1 MIPFWIIAAV
11 LVISALWTVT
21 ARKPIYSVVSLL
33 LNFAALATTYLIL
46 HAEFLAVM
54 QIIVYSGAILMLFVF
69 VIALLNS
76 GIAPIVL
83 GRDRVPVAP
92 AAAAA
97 LATIACVATA
107 IAAVHAPAI
116 VPIATHSPLGAVGRG
131 NVFGSIGDFGQALFL
146 SRLLPFEIT
155 ALILM
160 VAVVGVVLLAGDLT
174 PYVPTRRRAEQA
186 RRALREAILREG
198 K

>member
-146 SRLLPFEIT
+146 SRLLPCEIT

>member
-1 MIPFWIIAAV
+1 MIAFWIIAAV
-11 LVISALWTVT
+11 LIVSALWTVT

-76 GIAPIVL
+76 GIAAVVL

-97 LATIACVATA
+97 LAAVAFVATA
-107 IAAVHAPAI
+107 IAAAHAPAI
-116 VPIATHSPLGAVGRG
+116 APIATHSPLGAVGRG

-174 PYVPTRRRAEQA
+174 PYVPTRRRAEQT

>member
-11 LVISALWTVT
+11 LIVSALWTVT

-76 GIAPIVL
+76 GIAAVVL

-97 LATIACVATA
+97 LAAVAFVATA
-107 IAAVHAPAI
+107 IAAAHAPAI
-116 VPIATHSPLGAVGRG
+116 APIAAHSPLGAVGRG

>member
-1 MIPFWIIAAV
+1 MIAFWIIAAV
-11 LVISALWTVT
+11 LIVSALWTVT

-76 GIAPIVL
+76 GIAAVVL

-97 LATIACVATA
+97 LAAVAFVATA
-107 IAAVHAPAI
+107 IAAAHAPAI
-116 VPIATHSPLGAVGRG
+116 APIATHSQLGAVGRG

-146 SRLLPFEIT
+146 SRLLPFEIMT
-155 ALILM
+155 ERPA
-160 VAVVGVVLLAGDLT
+160 
-174 PYVPTRRRAEQA
+174 
-186 RRALREAILREG
+186 
-198 K
+198 

>member
-76 GIAPIVL
+76 GIAPILL

-97 LATIACVATA
+97 LAAVSFVATA

-116 VPIATHSPLGAVGRG
+116 VPLATHSPLGVVGRA

>member
-11 LVISALWTVT
+11 LIVSALWTVT

-76 GIAPIVL
+76 GIAAVVL

-97 LATIACVATA
+97 LAAVAFVATA
-107 IAAVHAPAI
+107 IAAAHAPAI
-116 VPIATHSPLGAVGRG
+116 APIATHSPLGAVGRG

-174 PYVPTRRRAEQA
+174 PYVPTRRRAEQT

>member
-11 LVISALWTVT
+11 LIVSALWTVT

-76 GIAPIVL
+76 GIAAVVL

-97 LATIACVATA
+97 LAAVAFVATA
-107 IAAVHAPAI
+107 IAAAHAPAI
-116 VPIATHSPLGAVGRG
+116 APIATHSPLGAVGRG

-160 VAVVGVVLLAGDLT
+160 VAVVGVVLLAGDLA
-174 PYVPTRRRAEQA
+174 PYVPTRRRAEQS

>member
-1 MIPFWIIAAV
+1 MIPFWIIGAV

-76 GIAPIVL
+76 GIAPILL
-83 GRDRVPVAP
+83 GRDRVPAAP

-97 LATIACVATA
+97 LAVIAFVATA
-107 IAAVHAPAI
+107 IAAFHAPAI

-146 SRLLPFEIT
+146 SRLLPFEVT

-160 VAVVGVVLLAGDLT
+160 VAVVGVVLLAGDLA

>member
-1 MIPFWIIAAV
+1 MIPFWIIGAV

-76 GIAPIVL
+76 GIAPILL

-97 LATIACVATA
+97 LAAIAFVATA
-107 IAAVHAPAI
+107 IAALHAPAI

-146 SRLLPFEIT
+146 SRLLPFEVT

-160 VAVVGVVLLAGDLT
+160 VAVVGVVLLAGDLA

>member
-11 LVISALWTVT
+11 LIVSALWTVT

-76 GIAPIVL
+76 GIAAVVL

-92 AAAAA
+92 VAAAA
-97 LATIACVATA
+97 LAAVAFVATA
-107 IAAVHAPAI
+107 IAAAHAPAI
-116 VPIATHSPLGAVGRG
+116 APIATHSPLGAVGRG

>member
-11 LVISALWTVT
+11 LIVSALWTVT

-76 GIAPIVL
+76 GIAAIVL

-97 LATIACVATA
+97 LAAIAFVATA
-107 IAAVHAPAI
+107 IAAAHAPAI
-116 VPIATHSPLGAVGRG
+116 VPIASHSPLGAVGRG

-174 PYVPTRRRAEQA
+174 PYVPTRRRAEQS

>member
-33 LNFAALATTYLIL
+33 LNFAALATSYLIL

-97 LATIACVATA
+97 LSAIAFVATA

-160 VAVVGVVLLAGDLT
+160 VAVVGVVLLAGDLA
-174 PYVPTRRRAEQA
+174 PYVPTRRRAEQT

>member
-1 MIPFWIIAAV
+1 MIAFWIIAAV
-11 LVISALWTVT
+11 LIVSALWTVT

-76 GIAPIVL
+76 GIAAVVL

-97 LATIACVATA
+97 LAAVAFVATA
-107 IAAVHAPAI
+107 IAAAHAPAI
-116 VPIATHSPLGAVGRG
+116 APIATHSPLGAVGRG

-160 VAVVGVVLLAGDLT
+160 VAVVGVVLLAGDLA
-174 PYVPTRRRAEQA
+174 PYVPTRRRAEQS